1 MTSTS
6 HTHPSL
12 LSGLR
17 RQHEPSWERLVD
29 LFGPMVYE
37 ICRRSGLSSEAA
49 ADVMQETFLSVSK
62 SLATFQYRDSS
73 DTFRGWL
80 CRIAQRRVA
89 DFHRRRSAVVSAVG
103 GSELRDAIEA
113 VADAATDLDSD
124 SDNSSL
130 TRGDMR
136 GVVDRAAALVQAE
149 VEPRSW
155 SAFWM
160 TAIEGQAAT
169 QVAKELGMQPAAV
182 RKAKSRIARRL
193 REVIGDVDEDPELPR

>member
-29 LFGPMVYE
+29 LFGPMVYAM
-37 ICRRSGLSSEAA
+37 CRRSGLGSEAA

-62 SLATFQYRDSS
+62 SLAKFKYRDSS

-80 CRIAQRRVA
+80 CRIAQHRIA
-89 DFHRRRSAVVSAVG
+89 DFHRRRSAVLSAVG

-113 VADAATDLDSD
+113 FADPIAESD
-124 SDNSSL
+124 SLSDDTSL
-130 TRGDMR
+130 TSDDMR
-136 GVVDRAAALVQAE
+136 AVVGRAAALVQSE

-155 SAFWM
+155 NAFWM
-160 TAIEGQAAT
+160 TAIEGQAAPE
-169 QVAKELGMQPAAV
+169 VAKSLGMQSAAV

-193 REVIGDVDEDPELPR
+193 REVIGDVDDESEA